1 MELRG
6 DWLPEQLGVR
16 RAISRLIGIFVA
28 NTILL
33 VANTVLLVANTVLLV
48 ANTVLLITG
57 TGAQVPGSDL

>member
-33 VANTVLLVANTVLLV
+33 VANTVLLVANTVLL
-48 ANTVLLITG
+48 ITG